1 LKQAYELKEIIET
14 YRKKSGYLSFD
25 FDEVFIEMDE
35 EENPINIKKYE
46 KFESHKMIE
55 HFMINANEAIAKK
68 FSKFPFLYRIHPNPK
83 KEDIENMIK
92 QIGNYISLEK
102 DDTSIEKVIQKA
114 EGNNFLSRL
123 ILRSL
128 PKAIYSAKNE
138 GHFGLGLEFYS
149 HFTSPIRRYPDLQIH
164 RIIKEKLAG
173 NLSPSRIIH
182 YKTILEQVANTSS
195 EKERQAEKIERK
207 VNDLMKIKYMED
219 KI

>member
-14 YRKKSGYLSFD
+14 YRKKNGYLSFD

-35 EENPINIKKYE
+35 RGNPINIKKYE
-46 KFESHKMIE
+46 KFESHKVIE
-55 HFMINANEAIAKK
+55 HFMISANEAVAKK
-68 FSKFPFLYRIHPNPK
+68 FALIPFLYRVHPNPA
-83 KEDIENMIK
+83 KEDIENMVK
-92 QIGNYISLEK
+92 QLSNYIPLDK
-102 DDTSIEKVIQKA
+102 NDTSIEKVIQKT

-138 GHFGLGLEFYS
+138 GHFGLGLEYYS

-173 NLSPSRIIH
+173 NLTQSRIIH
-182 YKTILEQVANTSS
+182 YKNILDQVADTSS

-207 VNDLMKIKYMED
+207 VHDLMKIKYMED